1 MSDINASVFFNTQ
14 SLPQSAWCP
23 GKSWYFV
30 TNYRWSHPASRI
42 SRPFQ
47 LPRSLW
53 ASWIRPLPPSGIP
66 QYTCA
71 ASWVAC
77 CNRLWTDPTSTTC
90 PFFLGRSS
98 CLACI
103 SSCQLLAWCPFLSQF
118 WFELHHRTD
127 SGVLWAF
134 PESDQVVHQIRWLC
148 R

>member
-1 MSDINASVFFNTQ
+1 MSDINASVVFNTQ
-14 SLPQSAWCP
+14 SLRRSAWCL

-30 TNYRWSHPASRI
+30 TNYRLSHPASRI
-42 SRPFQ
+42 YRPFQ

-53 ASWIRPLPPSGIP
+53 ASWIRPLLPSRIL
-66 QYTCA
+66 QCTCA
-71 ASWVAC
+71 ASWVIC
-77 CNRLWTDPTSTTC
+77 CNRLWIDPTSTTC
-90 PFFLGRSS
+90 PFFLDQFS

-103 SSCQLLAWCPFLSQF
+103 SSCLLLAWCPFLSQF

-134 PESDQVVHQIRWLC
+134 PESDQVVHQIQWLY